1 MWWGECASRPE
12 GGGERWSERRPGG
25 GGAVED
31 VLRGKAVLGGL
42 KKGTQVD
49 LDGEKRGGRQ
59 EERVQQ

>member
-1 MWWGECASRPE
+1 MENVAAIAFFKFI
-12 GGGERWSERRPGG
+12 GGGGGGRGKGG